1 MLKNDSRAKMRAAFC
16 FGIMT
21 LTLCRA
27 QNPLWTGE
35 YSRKGKWE
43 IHGSVEYLV
52 GDTATFSS
60 TGLSLQLD
68 DTFTGGAGFGYHFLD
83 CLSIDVDL
91 FGGSARFTGRDVFG
105 SPATTSD
112 ATLFGGNVNL
122 NYNILKRRL
131 TPVITGGVGLI
142 NFSGGGFSETDP
154 SANVGGGL
162 RWDITDRFFIKVM
175 GGVTWTEIQGD
186 NGYNLFTAEGAI
198 LLKSISVSG
207 GYKF

>member
-1 MLKNDSRAKMRAAFC
+1 MQKNDSRAKMRAALC
-16 FGIMT
+16 LAIMT
-21 LTLCRA
+21 FTLCRA
-27 QNPLWTGE
+27 QNSLWTGE

-43 IHGSVEYLV
+43 IQGSVQYLL

-60 TGLSLQLD
+60 TGLSLKLD
-68 DTFTGGAGFGYHFLD
+68 DTLTGGAGFGYHFLD
-83 CLSIDVDL
+83 HLSIDVDL
-91 FGGSARFTGRDVFG
+91 FGGSARFRGRDGFG
-105 SPATTSD
+105 SPSTTSD

-131 TPVITGGVGLI
+131 TPVISGGLGFI
-142 NFSGGGFSETDP
+142 NFSGGGFGETDP

-175 GGVTWTEIQGD
+175 GGVTWTETQAGS
-186 NGYNLFTAEGAI
+186 GWNLFTAEGAI
-198 LLKSISVSG
+198 LLKSVTVSG